1 MITMTDIITEDKA
14 NIHKPSR
21 PCRLPLS
28 FQDKRLGR
36 TLHEYVTNSIT
47 PEIRDRYKLREA
59 VGIASPQINVLKRV
73 FAVHFN
79 DLDGKLY
86 SFVAYNPEIVYKSKE
101 MIYLPGGEGCLSV
114 DRETTGLTPRHQTI
128 QLKYLKWDMV
138 NKPEWVTETFTGYP
152 AIVMQHECKH
162 LDGLLYVDD
171 IHETL
176 ENAKPAFEFIEN
188 NEK

>member
-1 MITMTDIITEDKA
+1 M
-14 NIHKPSR
+14 
-21 PCRLPLS
+21 
-28 FQDKRLGR
+28 
-36 TLHEYVTNSIT
+36 
-47 PEIRDRYKLREA
+47 
-59 VGIASPQINVLKRV
+59 GIASPQINVLKRV

-138 NKPEWVTETFTGYP
+138 NKPKWVTETFTGYP